1 MRDAEGK
8 SGKPFPVFQSDEE
21 AERFVE
27 EADLSEYDFS
37 GFKPMRFELEKKTKQ
52 VNLRMPEGLL
62 KAVKLRARQRNIPY
76 QRLIREAIEDALRGK
91 GPGE

>member
-1 MRDAEGK
+1 MSSTDAKLGRR
-8 SGKPFPVFQSDEE
+8 FPVFQSDEE
-21 AERFVE
+21 AERFVD

-62 KAVKLRARQRNIPY
+62 KAVKQRAKQRNIPY

-91 GPGE
+91 GPRE